1 MFLPSVPQGAKKDR
15 IRGDEHMAIVEC
27 ASPLIIS
34 EAPYCPAHA
43 DLLVQRWPTGV
54 HAAWLTT
61 RQGLEHAQF
70 VDGADAQGVLLCGQ
84 G

>member
-43 DLLVQRWPTGV
+43 DLLVGARCMVDHETGP
-54 HAAWLTT
+54 
-61 RQGLEHAQF
+61 
-70 VDGADAQGVLLCGQ
+70 
-84 G
+84 